1 MLTLECFHT
10 FHANSHWLF
19 AYLRACGDQKETCGR
34 QFSPSTTWVPG
45 IEFRGGLPT
54 ICLTSPAPV
63 FNCLGYILVVEL
75 LAHTGILG
83 LILSED
89 MFVCCFETQW
99 SPWLTWNL
107 LCRPG
112 CLQTHI
118 CLSQPPGCWDE
129 NCVPPLQGFNYFS
142 IAEKRHHCN
151 L

>member
-1 MLTLECFHT
+1 M
-10 FHANSHWLF
+10 
-19 AYLRACGDQKETCGR
+19 CGGQRTTCGS
-34 QFSPSTTWVPG
+34 QFSPSTMWVPG

-89 MFVCCFETQW
+89 LFVCCFETQW

-112 CLQTHI
+112 CLQTHRDPSASAFPVLKI
-118 CLSQPPGCWDE
+118 KGPQINFNPVLWYRKLNPTF
-129 NCVPPLQGFNYFS
+129 GFGGLPNPS
-142 IAEKRHHCN
+142 VKR